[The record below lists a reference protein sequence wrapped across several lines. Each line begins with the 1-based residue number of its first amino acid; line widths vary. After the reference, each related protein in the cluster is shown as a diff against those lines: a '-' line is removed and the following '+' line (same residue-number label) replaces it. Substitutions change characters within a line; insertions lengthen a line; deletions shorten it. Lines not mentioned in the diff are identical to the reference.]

1 MVNRKA
7 VVISGLLSAATAA
20 YFWTQSRIPQLG
32 EKAMMGGRSAVASL
46 SFGELIHVEETMPLW
61 KRIALTAV
69 NWGNTNWRGMTF
81 GLLFAAAFLTFLGFV
96 LVDSGRKRGPA
107 NVWLNTLKGVVVGA
121 PLGLCANC
129 ATPVGRGMHAAGL
142 RSETALA
149 ALFSSPTLNPIV
161 LTMLFSLFPLYVAGT
176 KLALTLL
183 FILVLVPLL
192 ARALLEGRDE
202 ARAPEAGGIEALER
216 S

>member
-46 SFGELIHVEETMPLW
+46 SFGELIHVEESMPLW
-61 KRIALTAV
+61 KRIAFTAV

-81 GLLFAAAFLTFLGFV
+81 GLLFAAAFLTFLGFA
-96 LVDSGRKRGPA
+96 LPGGARGRGPGNGGRGQGRV
-107 NVWLNTLKGVVVGA
+107 NVWLNTLTGVLVAA

-129 ATPVGRGMHAAGL
+129 APPVA
-142 RSETALA
+142 
-149 ALFSSPTLNPIV
+149 
-161 LTMLFSLFPLYVAGT
+161 
-176 KLALTLL
+176 
-183 FILVLVPLL
+183 
-192 ARALLEGRDE
+192 
-202 ARAPEAGGIEALER
+202 
-216 S
+216 